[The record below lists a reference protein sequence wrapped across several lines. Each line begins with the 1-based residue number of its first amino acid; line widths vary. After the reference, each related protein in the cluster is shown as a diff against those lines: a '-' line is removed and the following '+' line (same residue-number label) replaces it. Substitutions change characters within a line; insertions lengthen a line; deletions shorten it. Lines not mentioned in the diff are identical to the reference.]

1 MFKIKNKL
9 QPPLKSIGQSF
20 IELQSVDSTNNYATA
35 LIHEGMA
42 QHGTVV
48 FAHRQ
53 TKGKGQRNKSWIT
66 GDALNIA
73 MSVIVETRGLDLSKL
88 FLLSMAS
95 ANAVYNFFNHYAI
108 EQTKVKWPNDLY
120 WNDRK
125 AGGIL
130 IENILSGSEWRFAV
144 VGIGI
149 NINQTSFLELENK
162 AVSLKQITGK
172 DYDVLQLANELCI
185 HLEQAYKTLFIDEKL
200 VISDYHNNLYKLNE
214 QVRLK
219 KGTRVFNATIKGVT
233 QNGELITQQA
243 TEELFSVGEIEWII

>member
-1 MFKIKNKL
+1 M
-9 QPPLKSIGQSF
+9 PPVSNSIGQSF

-53 TKGKGQRNKSWIT
+53 TNGKGQRNKAWIT
-66 GDALNIA
+66 GNGNNIA
-73 MSVIVETRGLDLSKL
+73 MSIIVQPQGWLLSKL
-88 FLLSMAS
+88 FLLSMAT
-95 ANAVYNFFNHYAI
+95 ANAACLFYSKYAG
-108 EQTKVKWPNDLY
+108 EQTKVKWPNDLF
-120 WNDRK
+120 WCDRK

-130 IENILSGSEWRFAV
+130 IENILSGNEWKYAV

-149 NINQTSFLELENK
+149 NINQTQFDDLHQK

-172 DYDVLQLANELCI
+172 DYNVISLAKELCEF
-185 HLEQAYKTLFIDEKL
+185 LELAYDGMYKHEKG
-200 VISDYHNNLYKLNE
+200 VINLYHQNLYKLNE

-219 KGTRVFNATIKGVT
+219 KNTRVFNATVKGVSV
-233 QNGELITQQA
+233 NGQLITQQA
-243 TEELFSVGEIEWII
+243 TEELFNVGEVEWII

>member
-53 TKGKGQRNKSWIT
+53 TKGKGQRNKTWVT
-66 GDALNIA
+66 GEEANIA
-73 MSVIVETRGLDLSKL
+73 MSVIVEPRGLLLSKL
-88 FLLSMAS
+88 FLLSMAT
-95 ANAVYNFFNHYAI
+95 ANAVFNFFSYYAKD
-108 EQTKVKWPNDLY
+108 QTKVKWPNDLY

-130 IENILSGSEWRFAV
+130 IENILSGSDWRFAV

-149 NINQTSFLELENK
+149 NINQTDFPGLQNR

-172 DYDVLQLANELCI
+172 DYDVLQLARELCS
-185 HLEQAYKTLFIDEKL
+185 HLENSFKHMYSGEEMIK
-200 VISDYHNNLYKLNE
+200 SNYHNNLYKLNE

-219 KGTRVFNATIKGVT
+219 KDARVFNATIKGVT

-243 TEELFSVGEIEWII
+243 TEELFNVGEIEWII